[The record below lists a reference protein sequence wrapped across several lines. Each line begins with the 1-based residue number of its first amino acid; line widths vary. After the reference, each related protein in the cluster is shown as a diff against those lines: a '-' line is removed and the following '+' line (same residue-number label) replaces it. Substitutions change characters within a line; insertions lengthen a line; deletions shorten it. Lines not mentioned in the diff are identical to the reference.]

1 MQDVPRHL
9 LAGLCRRR
17 SFVLLVL
24 AASLLLLLLGSAFRS
39 PFDVAIRLWPA
50 SKYAEDALECRSSP
64 AVPRRSVCFLKTHKC
79 ASSSVQNVLMRYGE
93 SHGLRFVLPSRK
105 NYLGHPRPFNRSMA
119 PGPPPFDILAHHARF
134 NEAEMRAV
142 LGPDPAFVTIVRE
155 PASLFESLYSYYDF
169 KSKTRLSLEQLS
181 AARRNSSLS
190 SRLLRLLRSRSRSKL
205 GFNQMSFDLGLDPV
219 HFDNESAVRDFVER
233 LDATFDLVMVA
244 ERFNES
250 LLLLRD
256 LLCWSL
262 DDVVVFRL
270 NARQNTFRRPL
281 TAQLAEDLRAL
292 NAADVQLYRHFER
305 RFEQRVQEYGQERM
319 ARELRL
325 LEERTRAWYQRCV
338 VELKPAYRKRPGYK
352 PKFWISSK
360 VLTFRA
366 KNESSD
372 ECVRLTLPELV
383 FTERLRQKQFG
394 VGFEEKGRSPS
405 LH

>member
-1 MQDVPRHL
+1 MQDVPKCL

-17 SFVLLVL
+17 AFALLVL
-24 AASLLLLLLGSAFRS
+24 AASLLLLLLGSGFRS
-39 PFDVAIRLWPA
+39 PFEAAIRLWPP
-50 SKYAEDALECRSSP
+50 SKQADDALECSSSP

-79 ASSSVQNVLMRYGE
+79 ASSSVQNVLMRYGD
-93 SHGLRFVLPSRK
+93 SHGLRFVLPPRK

-119 PGPPPFDILAHHARF
+119 PGQPPFDVLAHHARF

-169 KSKTRLSLEQLS
+169 KTKTRLNLEQLS

-205 GFNQMSFDLGLDPV
+205 GFNQMSFDLGLEPAQ
-219 HFDNESAVRDFVER
+219 FGNESAVRDFVER

-250 LLLLRD
+250 LVLLRD

-270 NARQNTFRRPL
+270 NARQSTYRRPL

-305 RFEQRVQEYGQERM
+305 RFEQRVQEFGQERM

-338 VELKPAYRKRPGYK
+338 VELKPAYRKKPGHK

-372 ECVRLTLPELV
+372 ECIRLTLPELV

-394 VGFEEKGRSPS
+394 AGSTQKGRSS
-405 LH
+405 SVH